1 MLIRDYTKSELDR
14 FVTNC
19 NFTDNELQYF
29 LLKSKDKTIV
39 QISFEMNI
47 SEQQVSN
54 LARRVKA
61 KMNRI

>member
-14 FVTNC
+14 FVANC